1 MLDASALLTHL
12 SLSLSLCSQLF
23 SAENGAPTDFLA
35 GRRRAR
41 GCGFCRSV
49 LVCRLGKAG
58 PDFLSIGPA
67 QRVYRL
73 KGNLRIL
80 RRFER
85 RCHCP
90 SLVVAF
96 EEAPVRVPSRAGVV
110 CAERRG
116 LIGPGSRRSP
126 SLTRA
131 KRCPEGRVGAREA
144 CPGERPVD
152 GGCPR
157 RVVALARDAAGGAEG
172 DLFYSSAGLF
182 LSYSGA
188 WPASTGRRPRAFQGL
203 LMTTPERRSSE

>member
-23 SAENGAPTDFLA
+23 SAENGASTDFLS
-35 GRRRAR
+35 GLRRASER
-41 GCGFCRSV
+41 GFSSSCVRRV
-49 LVCRLGKAG
+49 LV
-58 PDFLSIGPA
+58 
-67 QRVYRL
+67 
-73 KGNLRIL
+73 
-80 RRFER
+80 ER
-85 RCHCP
+85 RCLCP
-90 SLVVAF
+90 SPVVAL
-96 EEAPVRVPSRAGVV
+96 EEAPVRVPTRAGAVRPG
-110 CAERRG
+110 RRG
-116 LIGPGSRRSP
+116 PIGPGSRRSP